1 MDCIKFK
8 ELIQDYI
15 DAELDNSITLTSEAK
30 KEFEEHMEACSACK
44 AEFTAYQKMINSV
57 HALKPEK
64 LPEGY
69 CKRLNTRLKSSKLE
83 VIRKK
88 KFKYTRYIGIAA
100 AFVLVALIVNFA
112 LNGIG
117 NNSISM
123 NDMAINDNYA
133 NYDAK
138 GEADNGATAPEAP
151 RDDAKSDESYVAQK
165 NMTLTS
171 QTSQKPS
178 QEKIIKSGY
187 LYIETIEFDKLIESL
202 SLEIKNVN
210 GYIENSEIS
219 IREKIENKSYRYANL
234 NLRVPKEVFEN
245 IIIYIEGNSEVTTK
259 NISETDVTKDY
270 YDKQNIL
277 TNLQI
282 QENRLRELYG
292 KAETITDILALENEI
307 RRIRTEIDTYSIDL
321 SNIDDRVSMATI
333 QLGIVEIQDKDI
345 NIKAED
351 GLWTK
356 AKKGFI
362 RTINNIIDFLQALI
376 IWLISYIL
384 IIIPVVVVVI
394 ITYLRI
400 KKNKKS

>member
-30 KEFEEHMEACSACK
+30 KEFEEHIEACSACK

-69 CKRLNTRLKSSKLE
+69 CKRLNTRLKSSKFD
-83 VIRKK
+83 ITKKK
-88 KFKYTRYIGIAA
+88 KFMYTKYIGIAA
-100 AFVLVALIVNFA
+100 AFVLVALVINFA

-117 NNSISM
+117 NNSRSM
-123 NDMAINDNYA
+123 NDMAINDSSF

-138 GEADNGATAPEAP
+138 SSADNGASAPEAP
-151 RDDAKSDESYVAQK
+151 RDDTKSDESYNTK
-165 NMTLTS
+165 KEMMLT

-178 QEKIIKSGY
+178 QEKIIKSGNLY
-187 LYIETIEFDKLIESL
+187 LETVEFDKLIESL
-202 SLEIKNVN
+202 SQEITNIN

-234 NLRVPKEVFEN
+234 NLRVPKEVFED
-245 IIIYIEGNSEVTTK
+245 IIKYIEENSEVTTK
-259 NISETDVTKDY
+259 NIYETDVTKEY

-307 RRIRTEIDTYSIDL
+307 RRIRTEIDAYSIDL

-333 QLGIVEIQDKDI
+333 QLGIVEIEDKDI
-345 NIKAED
+345 SIKAED

-362 RTINNIIDFLQALI
+362 RTINNIIDFIQALI
-376 IWLISYIL
+376 IWLISYVL
-384 IIIPVVVVVI
+384 IIIPVVVVGI
-394 ITYLRI
+394 ITYKRI
-400 KKNKKS
+400 KKNKRS